1 MRQGGDVVIITAS
14 KARANLYRLIDHVTE
29 TEEPVYIT
37 GKRGNVVVLS
47 EDDYRDIQETLAL
60 AAVPGMRDKILSGMA
75 APLSECV
82 EIDEDA

>member
-1 MRQGGDVVIITAS
+1 MIITAS

-29 TEEPVYIT
+29 TEEPFYIT

-47 EDDYRDIQETLAL
+47 EDDYRDIQETLAIT
-60 AAVPGMRDKILSGMA
+60 AIPGMRDTILIGMA
-75 APLSECV
+75 TPLSECV

>member
-29 TEEPVYIT
+29 PEEPVYIT